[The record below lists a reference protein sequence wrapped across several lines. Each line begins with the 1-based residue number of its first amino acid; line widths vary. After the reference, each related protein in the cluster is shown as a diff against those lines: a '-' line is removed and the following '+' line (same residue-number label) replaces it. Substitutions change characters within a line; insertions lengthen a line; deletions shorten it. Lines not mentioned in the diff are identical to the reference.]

1 MSPEKDNKHKS
12 LLHFYWVGFV
22 FDKDSNICILPR
34 GVVKLPSENPLEET
48 FSLPSENKCWCFP
61 VCGWNCFYF
70 PFSMTAPPLDLN
82 LYLYSC
88 VYCCNLFQFMCASV
102 SLFSWN
108 LLLHLSICIFLPPIL
123 TSDVSSETWG
133 KVFMKLSNWDWILWN
148 LTLALHCCKTQ
159 V

>member
-1 MSPEKDNKHKS
+1 MSWFCLTKIPIYVS
-12 LLHFYWVGFV
+12 YQ
-22 FDKDSNICILPR
+22 
-34 GVVKLPSENPLEET
+34 EEWLSYPVRIHWRKV

-70 PFSMTAPPLDLN
+70 PFSKIAPPLNLN